1 MKGDTPLK
9 LFKGRQAAAG
19 IAFIA
24 LMIGYVAYRIGR
36 EFDVGEVINCIRSAD
51 MLLLAYAFLLMLVF
65 FVCEGVNIGSGLDL
79 AGRKVPF
86 SHMLK
91 YSAAG
96 FFFSSITPSSS
107 GGQPAQLVLMH
118 RDGIGMHKGILALIL
133 ELVSFQT
140 SVVLISALSF
150 ALFHSSICR
159 ESALLYAAG
168 ITLNAS
174 VLVLL
179 AAVVFSGKSRRTVAG
194 IAVFF
199 AGKHRRDILKWI
211 ARYNMSVKL
220 LKGRKSV
227 LLRMIAVSCIQLLSL
242 FSVTYIV
249 YLALGM
255 SGEEYFLLAGL
266 QSIVFAS
273 VSALPLPGGAGAA
286 EGGFALMFSDV
297 FPADSMGAAIILSR
311 VMTFIVPVIFTGSV
325 LGIST
330 VCRKFHTVM
339 V

>member
-1 MKGDTPLK
+1 MK
-9 LFKGRQAAAG
+9 LFEKRQAVAGAA
-19 IAFIA
+19 IIA
-24 LMIGYVAYRIGR
+24 LMIGYVAYRICR
-36 EFDVGEVINCIRSAD
+36 EFDAAKVYCCIRSAD
-51 MLLLAYAFLLMLVF
+51 ISMLVSAFAAMLIF
-65 FVCEGVNIGSGLDL
+65 FVCEGMNIGRGLDL
-79 AGRKVPF
+79 AGCKVPF
-86 SHMLK
+86 FHMLK

-118 RDGIGMHKGILALIL
+118 RDGIDMHRGILALIL

-140 SVVLISALSF
+140 SMVLISSVSF

-168 ITLNAS
+168 ITLNVS
-174 VLVLL
+174 VLAFLAVL
-179 AAVVFSGKSRRTVAG
+179 VFSEKSRRRIAG

-199 AGKHRRDILKWI
+199 SGKHRIKTLKWI
-211 ARYNMSVKL
+211 ARYNMSVML
-220 LKGRKSV
+220 LKGRKTV
-227 LLRMIAVSCIQLLSL
+227 LLRMIAVSCIQLISL

-249 YLALGM
+249 YHALGM
-255 SGEEYFLLAGL
+255 SGEEYFLLTGL

-286 EGGFALMFSDV
+286 EGGFALMFYDV
-297 FPADSMGAAIILSR
+297 FPADSMGAAIILTR
-311 VMTFIVPVIFTGSV
+311 IMTFIVPVLFTGTV
-325 LGIST
+325 LGLSP
-330 VCRKFHTVM
+330 VCRRFHTVR